1 MAMLSV
7 RATYI
12 GGPTVLLEIGGFRL
26 LTDPTLD
33 PGGTE
38 SPTAVYTL
46 HKVEAPAL
54 SPSEL
59 PALDAVLLSHDHHF
73 DNLDRTGRLLVERA
87 PVVFTTTA
95 GAERLGG
102 NALGLAPWTS
112 RILGPS
118 KGQTLR
124 LTGTP
129 ARHGPVGGDRG
140 PVTGFLITD
149 ASAPEAPATPAIYV
163 SGDTVWYEELE
174 PIAKRVDVGIAL
186 LFGGAAR
193 VREVGPAHLTMTA
206 EEMVTAARALPKA
219 LIVPLHYAGWAHF
232 SEGRAQIEAAF
243 EAAALS
249 PRLLWLPP
257 GRAIELS
264 SPTKSPVIASIPP
277 G

>member
-1 MAMLSV
+1 MLTA

-12 GGPTVLLEIGGFRL
+12 GGPTVLLEVGEFHL

-33 PGGTE
+33 PSGTE
-38 SPTAVYTL
+38 YPTAVYTL
-46 HKVEAPAL
+46 RKVEAPAL
-54 SPSEL
+54 SAAEL
-59 PALDAVLLSHDHHF
+59 PAVDAILLSHDHHF
-73 DNLDRTGRLLVERA
+73 DNLDRAGRLLVERA

-112 RILGPS
+112 RMLGSPAR
-118 KGQTLR
+118 QALR

-140 PVTGFLITD
+140 PVTGFIITD
-149 ASAPEAPATPAIYV
+149 ASEPEAPSTPALYV

-174 PIAKRVDVGIAL
+174 PIARRVDVRVAL

-206 EEMVTAARALPKA
+206 DEMVTAARSFPNAV
-219 LIVPLHYAGWAHF
+219 IVPLHYAGWAHF
-232 SEGRAQIEAAF
+232 SQGREDIDSAF
-243 EAAALS
+243 AAAGLS
-249 PRLLWLPP
+249 RRLLWLAP
-257 GRAIELS
+257 GRPTELS
-264 SPTKSPVIASIPP
+264 LR
-277 G
+277 

>member
-1 MAMLSV
+1 MLSA
-7 RATYI
+7 RATYV
-12 GGPTVLLEIGGFRL
+12 GGPTVLLDVGGFQL

-33 PGGTE
+33 PGGTDY
-38 SPTAVYTL
+38 PTAVYTL
-46 HKVEAPAL
+46 RKVQPPAL
-54 SPSEL
+54 SAAEL

-73 DNLDRTGRLLVERA
+73 DNLDRAGRLLVERA

-102 NALGLAPWTS
+102 NALGLAPWAS
-112 RILGPS
+112 RILGAPGP
-118 KGQTLR
+118 KTLR

-140 PVTGFLITD
+140 PVTGFLLTD

-174 PIAKRVDVGIAL
+174 SIPKKVDVRVAL

-206 EEMVTAARALPKA
+206 AEMVTAARAFPNA

-232 SEGRAQIEAAF
+232 SEGRTEIESAF
-243 EAAALS
+243 EASGLS
-249 PRLLWLPP
+249 QRLLWLPP
-257 GRAIELS
+257 GHTTDLS
-264 SPTKSPVIASIPP
+264 SK
-277 G
+277 

>member
-1 MAMLSV
+1 MSTLSA

-12 GGPTVLLEIGGFRL
+12 GGPTVLIEVEGFRL

-33 PGGTE
+33 PSGTE
-38 SPTAVYTL
+38 YPTAVYTL
-46 HKVEAPAL
+46 RKTEDPAIATA
-54 SPSEL
+54 EL
-59 PALDAVLLSHDHHF
+59 PAIDAVLLSHDHHF
-73 DNLDRTGRLLVERA
+73 DNLDRAGRLLVARA

-112 RILGPS
+112 RMLAAPGRHA
-118 KGQTLR
+118 LR

-129 ARHGPVGGDRG
+129 ARHGPAGGDRG

-149 ASAPEAPATPAIYV
+149 ASAADEPETPAIYI

-174 PIAKRVDVGIAL
+174 SIATRADVRVAM

-206 EEMVTAARALPKA
+206 QEMVTAARAFPRA
-219 LIVPLHYAGWAHF
+219 VIVPLHYAGWAHF
-232 SEGRAQIEAAF
+232 SEGRTEIERAFAAS
-243 EAAALS
+243 ALS
-249 PRLLWLPP
+249 RRLLLLPP
-257 GRAIELS
+257 GRATDLS
-264 SPTKSPVIASIPP
+264 I

>member
-1 MAMLSV
+1 MSDSSSTLRT

-12 GGPTVLLEIGGFRL
+12 GGPTVLLEVGGFRL

-38 SPTAVYTL
+38 YTTAVYTL
-46 HKVEAPAL
+46 RKEEAPAV
-54 SPSEL
+54 PAAEL
-59 PALDAVLLSHDHHF
+59 PPVDAVLLSHDHHF
-73 DNLDRTGRLLVERA
+73 DNLDRSGRSFVERA
-87 PVVFTTTA
+87 PVTFTTIA

-112 RILGPS
+112 RMLGAP
-118 KGQTLR
+118 GRLALR

-129 ARHGPVGGDRG
+129 ARHGPAGGDRG

-149 ASAPEAPATPAIYV
+149 ASMADGPETPAIYI

-174 PIAKRVDVGIAL
+174 SIATRADVRVAV

-206 EEMVTAARALPKA
+206 DEMVTAARAFPRA
-219 LIVPLHYAGWAHF
+219 VIVPLHYAGWAHF
-232 SEGRAQIEAAF
+232 SEGRTEIQGAFDAAG
-243 EAAALS
+243 LS
-249 PRLLWLPP
+249 KRLIWLPP
-257 GRAIELS
+257 GRATELS
-264 SPTKSPVIASIPP
+264 LSQQRI
-277 G
+277 